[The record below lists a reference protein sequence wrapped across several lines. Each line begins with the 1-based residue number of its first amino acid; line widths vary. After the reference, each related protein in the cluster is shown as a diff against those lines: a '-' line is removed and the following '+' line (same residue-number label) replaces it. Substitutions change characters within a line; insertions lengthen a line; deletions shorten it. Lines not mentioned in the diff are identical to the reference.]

1 MKITKNQLKQII
13 KEELSAVLGEEEVNE
28 LAASPFNPDSNS
40 PAACSAINAK
50 IDKIYA
56 NWDNNL
62 RDFRDPQSIAYV
74 EGMMQSEIGQLEGE
88 LKKNGC
94 PEYKTKD

>member
-1 MKITKNQLKQII
+1 MKITKTQLKQII

-28 LAASPFNPDSNS
+28 LAASPFNPDSGS
-40 PAACSAINAK
+40 PAACNAINAK

-74 EGMMQSEIGQLEGE
+74 EGMMGQEIGQLKAE
-88 LKKNGC
+88 LEKNGC
-94 PEYKTKD
+94 PEYKTED